1 MHLFYPLCKWV
12 SNTPIELMKPTHKA
26 TIIISFSE
34 ACSFDDNETGDIVI
48 CLILFLHQKQT
59 KTLDQMLTS
68 LVNKTPLLSLRLPCL
83 FLGVLS
89 NQLGYPVI
97 PNWSQ

>member
-59 KTLDQMLTS
+59 MCPPGRWLKCRID
-68 LVNKTPLLSLRLPCL
+68 LVLE
-83 FLGVLS
+83 
-89 NQLGYPVI
+89 
-97 PNWSQ
+97 